1 MSVVKLNLNFNINC
15 CERLKKEDEMKEKF
29 LAVMKG
35 WEQSECVEFIRDL
48 IESHPEVL
56 EFEEVKRQT
65 I

>member
-1 MSVVKLNLNFNINC
+1 
-15 CERLKKEDEMKEKF
+15 MKEKF